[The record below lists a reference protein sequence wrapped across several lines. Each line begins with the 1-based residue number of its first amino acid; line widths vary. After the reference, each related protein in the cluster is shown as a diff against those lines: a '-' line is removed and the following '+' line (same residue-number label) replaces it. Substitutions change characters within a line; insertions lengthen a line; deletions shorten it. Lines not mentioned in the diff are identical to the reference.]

1 MYHGHLPRLCIPVML
16 DYLKAETCRRLKI
29 LALFDATNI
38 GTNGVVPKHICC
50 DICAKDCGCDDS
62 LSQQQWMYGVPNV

>member
-38 GTNGVVPKHICC
+38 GTNGVVPK
-50 DICAKDCGCDDS
+50 DCGCDDS
-62 LSQQQWMYGVPNV
+62 LSQQQWMYGVPNI